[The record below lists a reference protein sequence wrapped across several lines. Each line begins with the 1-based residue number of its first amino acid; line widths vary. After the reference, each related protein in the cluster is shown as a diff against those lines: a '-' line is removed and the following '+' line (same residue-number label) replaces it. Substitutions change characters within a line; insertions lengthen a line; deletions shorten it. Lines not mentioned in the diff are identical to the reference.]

1 MDSRA
6 ATPHIGGMLTPWPQS
21 YLPLGTLLPSA
32 LVAAVPVIVLLA
44 LLGVWHV
51 RAHLAAVAGLAAAVA
66 VAVLVAGMPAP
77 LALSAVTYGA
87 LYGLFPIG
95 WIVLNAL
102 FVYAITVHT
111 GMFDVVRDS
120 VVSIAEDRRIQV
132 LLIAFCFGAFV
143 EGTAGFGTPVA
154 ISAAMLIGLG
164 FKPLPAAG
172 LSLIGNTAPVAFG
185 ALGTPIIA
193 LAGVTQLPVNEL
205 SAMVGRQ
212 LPLFAMLIPFWL
224 IGVMAGWRSIREV
237 WPACVVVGVSFGVTQ
252 FYVSQHYGPTLV
264 DISASL
270 VSIAS
275 LLLLLRVWRPRTVWR
290 FPGETPRAAADA
302 TPHRTAS
309 VLRAWMPWGILSV
322 LLFLWGLPAMK
333 AWLNAQSLFTF
344 PVPFLH
350 QAVLRTPPVVAIAKA
365 EDAIFTL
372 NWLSASG
379 TALLLT
385 GVLSGAL
392 LGMGPRA
399 LLRTYWETLLKVR
412 LSLLTIAAMMAL
424 GFVTRF
430 GGLDATIG
438 LAFARTGVLFAF
450 FSPLLGWL
458 GVALTGSDTSSNV
471 LFGNLQ
477 QISAQQVGVS
487 PLLAAAANSSGGVM
501 GKMIDAQS
509 IVVAGVATGQH
520 GQEGD
525 ILRYVFWHSLALA
538 CLVGVEIFVM
548 AHW

>member
-1 MDSRA
+1 
-6 ATPHIGGMLTPWPQS
+6 MLTPWPQS

-66 VAVLVAGMPAP
+66 VAVLVAGMPTP
-77 LALSAVTYGA
+77 LALAAVTHGA

-102 FVYAITVHT
+102 FVFAITVHT

-120 VVSIAEDRRIQV
+120 VVSIAEDRRIQL
-132 LLIAFCFGAFV
+132 LLIAFCFGAFI

-212 LPLFAMLIPFWL
+212 LPLFAILIPFWL
-224 IGVMAGWRSIREV
+224 IWVMAGWRSIREV
-237 WPACVVVGVSFGVTQ
+237 WPACLVVGVSFGATQ

-302 TPHRTAS
+302 APHRTAQL
-309 VLRAWMPWGILSV
+309 LRAWMPWGLLSV
-322 LLFLWGLPAMK
+322 LLFLWGLPDMK

-350 QAVLRTPPVVAIAKA
+350 QAVLRTPPVVAFAKA

-399 LLRTYWETLLKVR
+399 LLRLYGETLLKVR

-424 GFVTRF
+424 GFVTRY

-520 GQEGD
+520 GQVGD

>member
-1 MDSRA
+1 
-6 ATPHIGGMLTPWPQS
+6 
-21 YLPLGTLLPSA
+21 
-32 LVAAVPVIVLLA
+32 
-44 LLGVWHV
+44 
-51 RAHLAAVAGLAAAVA
+51 
-66 VAVLVAGMPAP
+66 
-77 LALSAVTYGA
+77 
-87 LYGLFPIG
+87 
-95 WIVLNAL
+95 
-102 FVYAITVHT
+102 
-111 GMFDVVRDS
+111 
-120 VVSIAEDRRIQV
+120 
-132 LLIAFCFGAFV
+132 
-143 EGTAGFGTPVA
+143 
-154 ISAAMLIGLG
+154 
-164 FKPLPAAG
+164 
-172 LSLIGNTAPVAFG
+172 
-185 ALGTPIIA
+185 
-193 LAGVTQLPVNEL
+193 
-205 SAMVGRQ
+205 
-212 LPLFAMLIPFWL
+212 
-224 IGVMAGWRSIREV
+224 
-237 WPACVVVGVSFGVTQ
+237 
-252 FYVSQHYGPTLV
+252 
-264 DISASL
+264 
-270 VSIAS
+270 
-275 LLLLLRVWRPRTVWR
+275 
-290 FPGETPRAAADA
+290 
-302 TPHRTAS
+302 
-309 VLRAWMPWGILSV
+309 MPWGLLSV
-322 LLFLWGLPAMK
+322 LLFLWGLPDMK

-399 LLRTYWETLLKVR
+399 LLRLYGETLLKVR

-424 GFVTRF
+424 GFVTRY